1 MGRHLAKLF
10 DSLCKLEFP
19 LGDDRKPLKVGLGMH
34 SKEDE
39 YVHFD
44 QECDLS
50 GQVSAALEGQRGPLA
65 GGCRHGRR
73 PVTVLL
79 SNKSSASFLTAFS
92 ATPRLPSLKRILRAN
107 SQKRR
112 GGEGRFLTQSSCSGA
127 CGGAAWRGPE
137 QPAVGL

>member
-1 MGRHLAKLF
+1 MPPPAPPPSPWFTRPSVCPVPPQVGRHRAKLF
-10 DSLCKLEFP
+10 DSLCRLEFR

-65 GGCRHGRR
+65 GGVG
-73 PVTVLL
+73 
-79 SNKSSASFLTAFS
+79 TA
-92 ATPRLPSLKRILRAN
+92 A
-107 SQKRR
+107 
-112 GGEGRFLTQSSCSGA
+112 
-127 CGGAAWRGPE
+127 GP
-137 QPAVGL
+137 